1 MGTQL
6 SGPQLSGEA
15 DPILTSTRR
24 VDDPRTRLTSTDW
37 AIAGAAA
44 IAIVV
49 ALSPVLTTS
58 FGFLDDYAVLTG
70 WQTDATGT
78 WDLYLVGGRPIGGL
92 IAMGFFSFVHTIDQL
107 VVMRIFNVLC
117 LALVSML
124 GFVALRR
131 LDYQRL
137 AAWTFAIGMLW
148 LPSTQVFAS
157 WAMQSAGP
165 AALLLAVL
173 AAMSAS
179 NNLDLVL
186 GEGTRRIVQIMR
198 LLLAVLLLSAA
209 VCTYQ
214 PSAMVFWPVACLLLL
229 APARRRWPTRKLLAA
244 VAAVGVVGAVSC
256 AVGYLAEQ
264 AGTAWVGTSLARGA
278 LVTDIGGKV
287 HYLISSAAPRVFDPW
302 TLVVHPHL
310 ALATALFLALLVPLA
325 IGGTV
330 ARRLIGLAL
339 VMVALPLSY
348 LPSIATAEN
357 WASARS
363 LSAAYVVPLAAVT
376 LIVQGLP
383 SLARANAP
391 LRAVAALAIG
401 VVAVHDGYQGVSD
414 YFSKPGHKELAL
426 ARSQVRPLLAGDTP
440 PVVVVR
446 SDWTDSLAPGVSL
459 DEFGLPSTYASW
471 VPVPFTQLL
480 AREVTGRWLP
490 DVKLVQ
496 RSDLRLVPRTTLVID
511 YGHLLDR
518 ADNAVVYH
526 GRAQP

>member
-6 SGPQLSGEA
+6 SGPQPSEEA
-15 DPILTSTRR
+15 DPILTSMRR
-24 VDDPRTRLTSTDW
+24 VDDPHTRFTLMDW
-37 AIAGAAA
+37 GIAGAVA
-44 IAIVV
+44 IAIVL

-58 FGFLDDYAVLTG
+58 FGFLDDYSILTG
-70 WQTDATGT
+70 EQTDATGT
-78 WDLYLVGGRPIGGL
+78 WHLYLIAGRPIAGL
-92 IAMGFFSFVHTIDQL
+92 IFMGFFSFVHSIDQL
-107 VVMRIFNVLC
+107 VEIRIFSVLC
-117 LALVSML
+117 LALVSIL
-124 GFVALRR
+124 SFVGLRR

-157 WAMQSAGP
+157 WAIQSVGSAV
-165 AALLLAVL
+165 LLLAVL
-173 AAMSAS
+173 AAMSATH
-179 NNLDLVL
+179 NLDLVL
-186 GEGTRRIVQIMR
+186 EEGDRRIVRFMR
-198 LLLAVLLLSAA
+198 LLPAVLLLSAA
-209 VCTYQ
+209 VCAYQ
-214 PSAMVFWPVACLLLL
+214 PAAMVFWPVACLLLL
-229 APARRRWPTRKLLAA
+229 APARRHWPTRKLLAA
-244 VAAVGVVGAVSC
+244 AVPVGVVGAVSC
-256 AVGYLAEQ
+256 VVGYLAEQ
-264 AGTAWVGTSLARGA
+264 AGTAWVGSSLARGA

-310 ALATALFLALLVPLA
+310 ALATALFLAVLVPVA

-330 ARRLIGLAL
+330 ARRLIGLAF

-348 LPSIATAEN
+348 LPSVVTAED
-357 WASARS
+357 WPSARS
-363 LSAAYVVPLAAVT
+363 LSGAYVVPLAALT

-401 VVAVHDGYQGVSD
+401 VVAVHAGYHGVSD
-414 YFSKPGHKELAL
+414 YFAKPEHKELVL
-426 ARSQVRPLLAGDTP
+426 ARSQVRPLLAGVTS
-440 PVVVVR
+440 PVVVVA
-446 SDWTDSLAPGVSL
+446 SDWTETLAPGVSL
-459 DEFGLPSTYASW
+459 DEFGLPSTYAWW

-490 DVKLVQ
+490 DVKLVE

-511 YGHLLDR
+511 YGHLLDP